1 MRKILRCGAMALMLT
16 SMGGQALAAV
26 SPSGCVRSEDVY
38 ALRAAAVQQR
48 LMVAAFSC
56 HAVDAY
62 NKFVL
67 AYRKDLQASDLALQQ
82 FFRRLNGQTGTAD
95 YHSFKTR
102 LANAASMQSIKD
114 QGYCVNA
121 EATFAD
127 ALDARNKSLRV
138 FLADKPAEAE
148 GAYAACPPVY
158 TASAAKTPSRK

>member
-1 MRKILRCGAMALMLT
+1 MRKSLRCVGMVLMLT
-16 SMGGQALAAV
+16 SSGGQALAAA
-26 SPSGCVRSEDVY
+26 SPSRCVGSDDVY

-114 QGYCVNA
+114 EGYCVNA

-148 GAYAACPPVY
+148 SGYAACPPVY

>member
-1 MRKILRCGAMALMLT
+1 MHKILRFGGLVLMLS

-26 SPSGCVRSEDVY
+26 SPSRCAGSDDVY

-56 HAVDAY
+56 QAIDRY

-67 AYRKDLQASDLALQQ
+67 AYRKDLQVSDQALQR

-102 LANAASMQSIKD
+102 LANSSSIQSIGD
-114 QGYCVNA
+114 VQGYCANA

-127 ALDARNKSLRV
+127 ALNARNKSLRI

-148 GAYAACPPVY
+148 SAYAPCPVY
-158 TASAAKTPSRK
+158 ASAAKPPARK